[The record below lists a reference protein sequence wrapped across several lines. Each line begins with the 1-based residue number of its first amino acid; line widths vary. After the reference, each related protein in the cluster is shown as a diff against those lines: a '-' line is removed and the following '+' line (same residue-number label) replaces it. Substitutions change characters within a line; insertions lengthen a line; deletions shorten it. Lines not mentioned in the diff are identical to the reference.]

1 MTLEIK
7 MTLKRLFAVTMLV
20 VFSMGSQA
28 EDITSLSQITDADG
42 NYVITAN
49 IDGGSSGITTFNG
62 TLEAAIDPET
72 HMPYRIK
79 NLSAPL
85 FATLT
90 GTVKNLVLE
99 SVSISSHSDAT
110 GAIAC
115 EASGDARIYNVGI
128 LSGSVGG
135 TGDTGGLVGQLRA
148 SARVVNCYSYATIT
162 GGDNVGGI
170 VGNNTYASKASDIKT
185 MVMNCMFYGDI
196 TGGKTVSPVYGGINI
211 ANLQG
216 GLNTFNYYAYEQL
229 PTSHITNDKYN
240 SALAVEEKYLN
251 RFEFY
256 RLLLNSNKKLAA
268 FYVTGSAGDGDQM
281 LKWVLETADRTI
293 DNPKPYPVLKA
304 QGYYPSII
312 NPDIANAPDSASIG
326 RNHGG
331 KLGKTLSV
339 TILTKSQKTT
349 GGQSWPTAATS
360 DVQTT
365 SLTLT
370 RTDKDFDRFNYNYDK
385 VQLPYYN
392 DVGTGNY
399 TENRVVTGWK
409 ITAITRE
416 ANAPDDPYTAANYD
430 YSKVYSS
437 NQDYFDYPNYNFADR
452 KSSNKDLYSVSKRV
466 FSQGAYFDVPYGVT
480 SITIEPYWGK
490 AVYIADKNYDV
501 VYKRDYSGKQDVT
514 QTGTQLVR
522 DGATPTTFNGQK
534 AETSI
539 ENALNYIK
547 SSLGGEGSTVY
558 DNALVLMGNYHLN
571 TVPLNGTRPFTMMS
585 VDMDNDH
592 EPDYSLIYHHTGR
605 SSITPIRFDFLN
617 IPGTAQAQKPNGAS
631 LICNFTIFK
640 TRGWFE
646 VTNTAFMHSDQ
657 VEYENLDNNTKTE
670 APLILL
676 GGIFDQFVSTQ
687 SKAVTGKTIYI
698 HLGSNVWIKEFGMGT
713 HSDGSQSTPHVPVS
727 VTGGEFPG
735 FYLTGTYKADAAVRS
750 DNAECYISGGYFHEA
765 AGAALEQINGN
776 VRWQI
781 YNADIDNFFG
791 GGINDAKPITGNI
804 TTDIYNSH
812 VTLFCGG
819 PKFGNMQPDKT
830 VTTTAEGCT
839 FGKFFGAGYGGTSIA
854 KKKYYDKDGSQN
866 WGTLQGYYTTDRG
879 KYFDGATTGSSQTS
893 GKDYGKKGPG
903 VATDFDYEFFV
914 WTSGTTGARLYVN
927 FASFSL
933 AQCNDVES
941 KLKGCTIEN
950 NFYGGGSLGK
960 VTGTATSVLDGCT
973 VNGNVF
979 GGGYSATLPKINVR
993 DAGFTTN
1000 PNFNSAS
1007 GMFEPGVFSGTTE
1020 FEWKHVDNLPNNNTS
1035 GITTAT
1041 VDGKTINYVLTNI
1054 DLTTL
1059 GQVQNVDL
1067 TIKGNTYIQGIIY
1080 KYGDDGTTIVSS
1092 EQTGGVFGGGDESAV
1107 NGNTKVDI
1115 QGTSGTNQ
1123 GINNVYGG
1131 GNTADVDGD
1140 ATVSVTGGK
1149 MIDVYGG
1156 GRGETTTVKGDVTVH
1171 IGKSFKEDG
1180 VTVVNTGSPSISGSV
1195 YGGSAFGKVNEDNA
1209 ENSQKETKVN
1219 IFGGTIDEN
1228 VYGGGKGQVESGT
1241 SGSSGYKPAYA
1252 AQNFGNT
1259 IVTMEGGTVRTA
1271 VYGGSNANGV
1281 LKQNSTVTIIGGTV
1295 GTSTNPISN
1304 AVFGGG
1310 FGEPTLVEGDV
1321 TVNIGTKSDDETPV
1335 YTGNATINGHVY
1347 GGGALGSVNASKPT
1361 SALVFDAEK
1370 EVDVNLYQGTINGDA
1385 YGGGLGNA
1393 GTAAYVG
1400 GDVNVILDGA
1410 KITGSIFG
1418 CNNLNGTPK
1427 GHVQVHVKRT
1437 VNIDNEK
1444 NALKNNSGTP
1454 FKERT
1459 TYDVE
1464 AVYGGGNKADYV
1476 PTDATITLPATDAED
1491 YEEQL
1496 AKFNAACAEV
1506 IIDGCDATSI
1516 RYVYGGG
1523 NAAAV
1528 PASDVTINGSYIIDQ
1543 VFGGGN
1549 GAGEGNPGANV
1560 GIYKLNNAE
1569 TNYGTGVAST
1579 KLVGGKIH
1587 VVYGGSNTKGNVRGG
1602 TEMVRKEANTCTL
1615 QMGEIYGA
1623 GQVAPMDGDVNII
1636 LECMPEDFV
1645 DKVFGGAKNA
1655 TINGNV
1661 TLTVTSGKFGRVFG
1675 GNNEGGSIN
1684 GSITV
1689 NAYEDGCLPL
1699 IIGELY
1705 GGGYN
1710 APYSIWGCNDD
1721 DKNNVW
1727 EPNTPSGTPHVAA
1740 DADAIQVN
1748 VFSCTS
1754 IGKVF
1759 GGGYGSGAK
1768 VVGNTH
1774 VWINT
1779 MKGFIDDPDNPGER
1793 KENVLGKI
1801 GQVFGGGN
1809 NGLVKGNTIID
1820 IGTATVKK
1828 YNKDEYAEDI
1838 GVNITSGADYLHPDN
1853 GTLNNSITAGIYGG
1867 GDTADVDGNATLNI
1881 GTADQNLGIIIGGDI
1896 YGGGYGESTH
1906 VTGNVT
1912 VNIGK
1917 KESDNTTIGYAT
1929 ITGDVY
1935 GGSAKGTVNSTNN
1948 SSVNTYEEGKNCY
1961 TEVNLYG
1968 GSIIGNVYGGGFGD
1982 TQHAA
1987 DVWGNVVVNVDGIA
2001 MKVEKNSSNEFIK
2014 GRIFGGNNVQGSPKG
2029 TTTVNVKNTT
2039 AYPYI
2044 ENETSYDYH
2053 IANVFGGGNQAAFN
2067 GTSTSVQMSGGNVY
2081 DVFGGGLGSTAIV
2094 NGNTS
2099 VEILGGSVTND
2110 IYGGGSLAN
2119 VTGAVTL
2126 ALNGGTV
2133 GRDVYGGGAL
2143 AQTNAEYDA
2152 NDNTKKNYITTVN
2165 LGNST
2170 AGTTIGGNLYGGGLG
2185 RKAGGNNA
2193 AVAANVNGP
2202 VSVTVTKGLATNV
2215 FGCNNLYGAP
2225 QRTVTVN
2232 IEGTNAPTANIP
2244 LPIRNVYGGGNQADY
2259 TYTDAT
2265 NPQNLQVNIKG
2276 GTIGNVFGGGL
2287 SADVAGGINVKV
2299 SGGIVVDDV
2308 YGGGALANTNTGNW
2322 SVVGSA
2328 LEYVEVTGLTVGTT
2342 SVAGYYTRSG
2352 SEGSYVYTLV
2362 TSGNAAAGTTYYQ
2375 KKVAGTWATGLNGE
2389 NGTTYKTNVS
2399 LTGGLIGNAYGGGL
2413 GQIAKGND
2421 PNAEGYK
2428 PAIAAMVYG
2437 DVKITVNDP
2446 NVIGTDPGVAFTQ
2459 NTTKIMYGEG
2469 DKRKEYVIPL
2479 TGRVFGCN
2487 NQNGTPTGNVRVE
2500 VHSTRQIDANNNIIS
2515 GHGSSNRKYPN
2526 EMQAVYGGGNL
2537 SDYLPANGKGT
2548 SVYIDGCNE
2557 TSIEKVYGG
2566 GNSASVP
2573 ASDVTINAC
2582 YDIGYAFGGGNGG
2595 DLIYKNDEWIENEG
2609 AIVVGL
2615 AKITPKGGKM
2625 GQVFGGSDA
2634 KGVCGSATVD
2644 LSARNENC
2652 PLVLTRIYGAG
2663 NEADVADNVNMIIS
2677 GCTSDAQT
2685 IGGQPVDTQIEY
2697 VYGGSYNAHITG
2709 NVTLTITSGIFKYV
2723 YGGNDRTGSIGG
2735 NITVNIEER
2744 DECNPI
2750 IIEHLLG
2757 GGNEAPYPGT
2767 KRDGTEIT
2775 TRGTITVNVKS
2786 ATYIGDIFGG
2796 SYKADVNGDTEV
2808 NINMTKGFWAGKNAP
2823 TGYTDLPNVHN
2834 GTIDDAIG
2842 TIGAVYGGGNQG
2854 RVRGN
2859 STVNIGTSTTV
2870 PIIDQ
2875 VTKDGKGKITNITY
2889 NDATVL
2895 GAHITGDVFGGGN
2908 LADVNGNTEVNI
2920 CAKKNGSVYEA
2931 VAEGTDKVTIGGNI
2945 YGGGNGADDTFTCEK
2960 GMVGVDGDNTG
2971 AQGEEDR
2978 GTHIH
2983 IGNGTVGT
2991 LVNGALK
2998 EGTGNIYGGG
3008 KVGRVEFHSV
3018 VEVGLTPQTNSVTSA
3033 PEILGNVFGG
3043 GKGVETHGYAALLR
3057 GHTSVTVKEN
3067 AKVRN
3072 SVYGGGEISTIGRF
3086 WIKNVNNKDKDGNL
3100 LTEAPSDDLPDGMPY
3115 KLKDGGKCT
3124 VSILDNA
3131 EIGPTTIMAMPQF
3144 TGNVFGAGKGFLPK
3158 VYDYSADDDY
3168 HRPKRVSP
3176 VGDDYFK
3183 DEAAY
3188 MVFIETQALVD
3199 ETYVTIDDNAFVKGS
3214 VYGGSENGRV
3224 LNDTHVNIDGGQIGW
3239 GKNATGTNGR
3249 HADGV
3254 WETNYVPSAS
3264 TDLECASW
3272 PYGAIEGTG
3281 ENAKKVFAP
3290 YDKFAQ
3296 TNRKYDYTGEYS
3308 AIKEVDRRE
3317 NTDGGMP
3324 TGSDGHTF
3332 YGNVFGGGSGK
3343 DPFAPGKWHRQAGFV
3358 GRNTYVTITGG
3369 HILSNVYGGN
3379 EHTDVG
3385 TYGTDGLTYVSGG
3398 KCTIQMSGGTIG
3410 VPRTPEK
3417 IAAHPESGYLFG
3429 AGKGDQRIF
3438 FNTWTNVQ
3446 NTNVEVSGTAVI
3458 YGSVLGG
3465 GEDGHVL
3472 TDTKVEIKGGTI
3484 GTTGTSSFD
3493 GNVFGG
3499 GRGLSGSALT
3509 AGSVGGNVDLDITG
3523 GTIKGNVYGG
3533 GRLAS
3538 VGIDFT
3544 PADDPSYGQLVD
3556 DKPAESKTYGHIS
3569 IDISGGTIGTT
3580 TASDDNHPVGG
3591 NVYGGSMGRITLL
3604 DGSLNPLWP
3613 KQAVVKLTNVTISG
3627 GEIKNNVY
3635 GGSEYGIVRNQ
3646 ATVTMTNGNVYGNV
3660 FGGGYGSDRQEQTT
3674 ITAGGYTSEAPTL
3687 YYTFT
3692 PMLWTGCVSGNTFV
3706 NISGGTVAKNVYGG
3720 GDMASVGLINFNS
3733 SKDENTY
3740 IFNYITKHDDSA
3752 NGFALSWPYKFE
3764 YIKAAPNDPEAI
3776 GGNAINGKATVSIT
3790 GGTIGTKT
3798 NGKYADNTGFVF
3810 GGSKG
3815 KVWFGATKETVQ
3827 DITTQRYTEAFMAN
3841 VLKTEITIGG
3851 GTMRT
3856 VYGGGEDGHV
3866 YEDTK
3871 VTINDGT
3878 IEYSVFGGGNGEG
3891 IFKTTLWQQDTTKPD
3906 DLTAHVDLT
3915 DQNVHSWTA
3924 GKVYGNTE
3932 VIMNG
3937 GSVGMFIYGG
3947 GNLGSVGKGNYAG
3960 GADDYSTAGYG
3971 ETLTGNLWTSASEGD
3986 DAWQFLNSGIST
3998 VTIKGGTVGPTTGTG
4013 TDDDGIPY
4021 GSVFGGSRGK
4031 AAKDVGARSPRY
4043 RYVPD
4048 FFLGYVNKAVVNIGG
4063 TSASALSSNS
4073 PTIYGSVYGGG
4084 QDGHVRN
4091 STEVRIFKGT
4101 IEGQSDEAKRSGHV
4115 FGAGSGIGKY
4125 DTGTLQNSEP
4135 LMACSNSS
4143 GSVTC
4148 TTLVEVYEN
4157 ARIKGNVYGG
4167 GAMASVG
4174 PPQTGQGFDEYNT
4187 TTNYTTGNRAH
4198 GSKSF
4203 TQVDIKGGTVEG
4215 DVFGASRGPSDAFR
4229 KQQFTDKNISY
4240 DETKFATDLWS
4251 DVNISGGNI
4260 VGSVFGGGETG
4271 YVKCGVTVDMTGG
4284 TISTDVYGGGA
4295 RANTN
4300 ISNWKN
4306 NAWADATQMSAKYT
4320 TAVNLQG
4327 GVINGDVY
4335 GGGLGRKE
4343 AASVTAVDAKVYGD
4357 IMVKLNEDVATTA
4370 KGCILN
4376 RIFGCNN
4383 LQGSPQGNVT
4393 VHVYA
4398 TQSSNADKNTISKKF
4413 NPRPVQGENDTEQT
4427 KETSKEYLQRLIN
4440 AAKSGNSLV
4449 DARITESVI
4458 TAAQATHD
4466 IQGVTENEINTAI
4479 TNVQQ
4484 ELCKLYDVQ
4493 AVYGGGN
4500 LAPYEPVNAFLAE
4513 DTEANKALKERA
4525 RTTVLID
4532 GCGLTSIQKVY
4543 GGGNAASVPATYMV
4557 VTGTHEIEELFGGG
4571 NGKDQYSLDNS
4582 TWIDNPGAH
4591 VGYKNYST
4599 LNADG
4604 KTWTENDDANTPE
4617 KRKIEPAISN
4627 YHYGSGITTTNI
4639 TGGRIHYVYG
4649 GSDTKGN
4656 IRTSARSTIE
4666 DAGVCEMHID
4676 KSYGGSKDSEMDA
4689 GTEQNLDCVKNVT
4702 NIYGG
4707 SQNATIEND
4716 IVVNITNGTIAKV
4729 FGGNDTKGMIKGSI
4743 TINIEEKGC
4752 QPIII
4757 GELYGGGYLAPYS
4770 IYGYKKEGG
4779 NYVVDT
4785 SGQYIPLAAGES
4797 GASSTPN
4804 KNPRINVISAT
4815 KIGAI
4820 YGGGYEAKMI
4830 GSPRINVNMQEG
4842 QVLSDYVDA
4851 GFVGTHTVQDKEGKD
4866 VTYEGLRIDE
4876 TTGNGI
4882 LSIGTIGNIYG
4893 GGNEADVVGDTYVEI
4908 GTGEWINE
4916 NGQREMDGTI
4926 KVNNEDLTTT
4936 FTYDTNS
4943 KKWTYKK
4950 SATET
4955 VTIEGTPN
4963 PARHAATITG
4973 NVYGGGKGKAD
4984 NYLCDKAM
4992 VGIVDSGE
5000 GSTNVIIGNGTVE
5013 GNVYGGGEV
5022 GRVEKDTEVTIGLLG
5037 NTTNEITIE
5046 GNVFGAGQG
5055 IATHGYSGLVRGNST
5070 VTVQGKAKVRGS
5082 VYGGG
5087 QKASVGRFYVKNIN
5101 DGSYSDRNN
5110 PKYDHV
5116 PTGMPYAR
5124 ISGGYCAVTI
5134 QDDAEIGPEKAMEM
5148 TTNGGPDDHGHVF
5161 GAGMGIT
5168 PYVDTD
5174 TNPGSGDGQGPGRW
5188 YNNNNQYTWESYAN
5202 NETGYLEYIETQAL
5216 ADETNVTIGGNAFVK
5231 GSVYG
5236 GSENGRVL
5244 DDTHVTIQDNCQ
5256 IGNGFVQMDDDGNY
5270 LATKRGVN
5278 RRYTEAEWAA
5288 GHLIV
5293 NNDPETEDVDETD
5306 PDEDLVAAVGSN
5318 YSTSL
5323 PECASWP
5330 YGAIEG
5336 TGENAKKVFAP
5347 YDKFAHEDGYYYN
5360 GNTKGESARGG
5371 RPTGSDGHTFYGNV
5385 FGGGSGYYPYKAG
5398 YWHRAAGSVGGNTV
5412 VDIKGGHILTGVFG
5426 GNEMTD
5432 VGNYANDNNNEPI
5445 VPVAG
5450 TGKCTINMTG
5460 GTIGVPRTLKQIAA
5474 HPVTCYLFGAGKG
5487 DMRTFFNTWTNIR
5500 EAEVNISGTARIY
5513 GSTFGGGEDG
5523 HVIENAMTS
5532 ISDGALIGT
5541 TGTSYV
5547 DGNVFGA
5554 GRGYSGDALTAGSVG
5569 GNVTVN
5575 ISGGTMLGSIY
5586 GGGRLA
5592 SVGIGFN
5599 APSNANYGSF
5609 TEDGQN
5615 RTYGHVTVNI
5625 SGGTIGN
5632 DHETV
5637 PNETNIAAAGITET
5651 DISKWTV
5658 DGEWQTWK
5666 NYHQIPNTEYDG
5678 KTGLP
5683 IHTKGGNVFGG
5694 SMGRLEMLDGS
5705 YNELWPQLAQVKTAT
5720 INITGGEI
5728 KSNVYG
5734 GGELGTVR
5742 DNAYVTIGGTRNA
5755 NGSVTTSGAPTIHRD
5770 VYGGGYGSSIMTDDY
5785 KATMTSSDGTNTFIF
5800 GYSPM
5805 QWAGCV
5811 GKGTEVNIKGGQVK
5825 KHVYGGGEM
5834 ASVGVINYVLS
5845 TTEYA
5850 TEAAVPDDKVI
5861 FRKNPKTNMYT
5872 VYQNIVKHA
5881 NETNSFALSWPYK
5894 FEYFP
5899 SYVGTTKINITGGR
5913 LGCTEGDDIGTDN
5926 GDVYGGGK
5934 GLVGDFNDYIF
5945 CANVGSAEINIKY
5958 PDSNNATPENFM
5970 KDEDKVD
5977 CIAGA
5982 VYGGAENGHVM
5993 GDTKVKL
6000 ENGLIG
6006 HALYGGGSGKSKF
6019 STRLLKIGKTAGS
6032 DNNDDYYTS
6041 DIYSITAGKVF
6052 GNTNVEMS
6060 GGYVV
6065 RNVFGGGTLGSV
6077 GKGNYAG
6084 GTDDYSYVFANNKQY
6099 NGYGEALNGSL
6110 WTSSSEGDNAWH
6122 FLNSGKCTV
6131 KITGG
6136 TVGYVASDPSKSIK
6150 DGLPYGNVFGGC
6162 RGESAPNITESPR
6175 YLYCPEFFVGYANET
6190 EVIIGDE
6197 TKINDE
6203 NYTGP
6208 TILGSVYGGGQDGHV
6223 RRDAHVIINKGE
6235 IGLAFNSTN
6244 RGIFNTTGK
6253 TLSQELDDPQWLY
6266 RGNVFGAGSGISKY
6280 QYDFNY
6286 DNKIDDTVEGIT
6298 YHGNAIKEEDYSS
6311 SAGSVTRF
6319 TKVEVKGGTIHRNV
6333 YGGGSLATVGPPA
6346 IPPTRTD
6353 LADKKDV
6360 PTGTHGVGW
6369 QSLNEVIIS
6378 GTIGTSTDYQAHYG
6392 GEVYGASRGLSAE
6405 SPLGSVVWTKVHI
6418 KKGADVQG
6426 NVFGG
6431 GDAGMVKK
6439 DSEVIIGEAKTE

>member
-1 MTLEIK
+1 MLLILFVGNIGTWGQTEI
-7 MTLKRLFAVTMLV
+7 
-20 VFSMGSQA
+20 S
-28 EDITSLSQITDADG
+28 SLSDINDPNGSYTLSSDFSTTGDRASTEDG
-42 NYVITAN
+42 EIGSAGNPFKGT
-49 IDGGSSGITTFNG
+49 IDGQLVIITG
-62 TLEAAIDPET
+62 TWNKPLFDYVEDAT
-72 HMPYRIK
+72 IK
-79 NLSAPL
+79 NVII
-85 FATLT
+85 
-90 GTVKNLVLE
+90 G
-99 SVSISSHSDAT
+99 SVSISASGNA
-110 GAIAC
+110 GAIAANAQG
-115 EASGDARIYNVGI
+115 ETRIYNCGI
-128 LSGSVGG
+128 LDGTVSGGAY
-135 TGDTGGLVGQLRA
+135 TGGLVGLLNHKEEA
-148 SARVVNCYSYATIT
+148 NKGSRVVNCYSYANIT
-162 GGDNVGGI
+162 GGSVVGGI
-170 VGNNTYASKASDIKT
+170 VGYNNFKSSAGNIKT

-196 TGGKTVSPVYGGINI
+196 TGGTTVSPVYGGNIIN
-211 ANLQG
+211 NLNNG
-216 GLNTFNYYAYEQL
+216 KTDGSSGLNTFNYYAYDKL
-229 PTSHITNDKYN
+229 KTKAITDYN
-240 SALAVEEKYLN
+240 CALAVEEKYLN

-268 FYVTGSAGDGDQM
+268 IYASTATTTVNPSDMA
-281 LKWVLETADRTI
+281 KWVLETADRSI
-293 DNPKPYPVLKA
+293 SGREPYPYPILKA
-304 QGYYPSII
+304 QGKYPSII
-312 NPDIANAPDSASIG
+312 NYDVENAPDSATVG
-326 RNHGG
+326 RSHGG
-331 KLGKTLSV
+331 KLGSKTLSV
-339 TILTKSQKTT
+339 IINNTKTN
-349 GGQSWPTAATS
+349 GGQTWPTGARVT
-360 DVQTT
+360 TT
-365 SLTLT
+365 SLTLI

-392 DVGTGNY
+392 DVGEGNY
-399 TENRVVTGWK
+399 TGNRVVTGWK
-409 ITAITRE
+409 ITAMETP
-416 ANAPDDPYTAANYD
+416 AGYVDPYTKNNYD
-430 YSKVYSS
+430 NTKTYASTAT
-437 NQDYFDYPNYNFADR
+437 YFDYPNYNFADR
-452 KSSNKDLYSVSKRV
+452 KSVNKDLYAITGRI
-466 FSQGAYFDVPYGVT
+466 FPQGAYFDVPYGVT

-490 AVYIADKNYDV
+490 AIYLSDPNYDV
-501 VYKRDYSGKQDVT
+501 VYKIDYTGLQNVT
-514 QTGTQLVR
+514 QTGTQVVTSGTR
-522 DGATPTTFNGQK
+522 TDFHGQRI
-534 AETSI
+534 ETDVES
-539 ENALNYIK
+539 ARNYIHNN
-547 SSLGGEGSTVY
+547 LGGFGSTVY
-558 DNALVLMGNYHLN
+558 DNAIVLVGNNHRGS
-571 TVPLNGTRPFTMMS
+571 VPNATADRPYTLMS
-585 VDMDNDH
+585 VDEDNDH
-592 EPDYSLIYHHTGR
+592 EPDYSFIYHHTGKKG
-605 SSITPIRFDFLN
+605 IAPIRFDFLN
-617 IPGTAQAQKPNGAS
+617 VIGTAQAQKPNGAS
-631 LICNFTIFK
+631 NICNTAILHPK
-640 TRGWFE
+640 GWFE
-646 VTNTAFMHSDQ
+646 ITNTSLMYFSQLEYQDNVDNGSMSEHS
-657 VEYENLDNNTKTE
+657 
-670 APLILL
+670 PLILQ
-676 GGIFDQFVSTQ
+676 GGVIEQLVSANK
-687 SKAVTGKTIYI
+687 SPHNGRTIYVHVGGNVWFKEFNIGI
-698 HLGSNVWIKEFGMGT
+698 HGDGSNAT
-713 HSDGSQSTPHVPVS
+713 AHVPVS
-727 VTGGEFPG
+727 VTGGDYNS
-735 FYLTGTYKADAAVRS
+735 FYLTGIYNPNATAKE
-750 DNAECYISGGYFHEA
+750 DNAECYISGGHFGEA
-765 AGAALEQINGN
+765 AGAGQEQIKGS
-776 VRWQI
+776 VHWQI

-791 GGINDAKPITGNI
+791 GGINDNKPITGTV

-812 VTLFCGG
+812 VGIFCGG
-819 PKFGNMQPDKT
+819 PKFGNMQSGKD
-830 VTTTAEGCT
+830 VTTNAVGCEFDT
-839 FGKFFGAGYGGTSIA
+839 FFGAGYGGSSYSRV
-854 KKKYYDKDGSQN
+854 KFYDKDNNSVN
-866 WGTLQGYYTTDRG
+866 WSSWDDDYVNDRG
-879 KYFDGATTGSSQTS
+879 KYYDGTKTNAP
-893 GKDYGKKGPG
+893 YGKKGKG

-914 WTSGTTGARLYVN
+914 WSSGLTGGRFYVKY
-927 FASFSL
+927 ATFSL
-933 AQCNDVES
+933 AQCNDVNS
-941 KLKGCTIEN
+941 TLTGCTVN
-950 NFYGGGSLGK
+950 QSFYGGGNLGS

-973 VNGNVF
+973 VHGNVF
-979 GGGYSATLPKINVR
+979 GGGYSATLPTIEVR

-1000 PNFNSAS
+1000 PNYNKNS
-1007 GMFEPGVFSGTTE
+1007 GMLEPGVFSGMTE
-1020 FEWKHVDNLPNNNTS
+1020 YQWKHVDNLSNGGSGTTS
-1035 GITTAT
+1035 VIQN
-1041 VDGKTINYVLTNI
+1041 GKTINYVLTDA
-1054 DLTTL
+1054 DLTAL
-1059 GQVQNVDL
+1059 GQVGETDL
-1067 TIKGNTYIQGIIY
+1067 VIKGNT
-1080 KYGDDGTTIVSS
+1080 TVA
-1092 EQTGGVFGGGDESAV
+1092 GGVFGGGDESAISAEDGAT
-1107 NGNTKVDI
+1107 GNTKVTIEKNDNNESPTI
-1115 QGTSGTNQ
+1115 T
-1123 GINNVYGG
+1123 NVYGG

-1140 ATVSVTGGK
+1140 TEVVMTSGTVSNDIFGGGK
-1149 MIDVYGG
+1149 GKN
-1156 GRGETTTVKGDVTVH
+1156 TVVAGDVKVN
-1171 IGKSFKEDG
+1171 IGDKNES
-1180 VTVVNTGSPSISGSV
+1180 TGALSGTGIIRNV
-1195 YGGSAFGKVNEDNA
+1195 YGGSAFGAVNTSATKDSDGNVTVYTP
-1209 ENSQKETKVN
+1209 STGKTTKVN
-1219 IFGGTIDEN
+1219 IYGCTSIESIFGGGLGEKT
-1228 VYGGGKGQVESGT
+1228 ES
-1241 SGSSGYKPAYA
+1241 SNIA

-1259 IVTMEGGTVRTA
+1259 TVNMEGGTVKA

-1321 TVNIGTKSDDETPV
+1321 EVNIGTKSDDETPV

-1347 GGGALGSVNASKPT
+1347 GGGALGSVNASKPEGT
-1361 SALVFDAEK
+1361 LVFDAEK
-1370 EVDVNLYQGTINGDA
+1370 KVDVNLYQGTINGDA

-1400 GDVNVILDGA
+1400 GNVNVILDGA

-1427 GHVQVHVKRT
+1427 GHVKVHVKRT
-1437 VNIDNEK
+1437 VNINDEK

-2170 AGTTIGGNLYGGGLG
+2170 AGTIIGGNLYGGGLG

-2328 LEYVEVTGLTVGTT
+2328 LEYVVVTGLTVGTT

-2609 AIVVGL
+2609 AIVIGL

-2634 KGVCGSATVD
+2634 KGVCGSTTVD
-2644 LSARNENC
+2644 LSVQNTNC

-2663 NEADVADNVNMIIS
+2663 NEADVADDVNMIIS

-2685 IGGQPVDTQIEY
+2685 IGDQQVATQIEY

-3239 GKNATGTNGR
+3239 GKNATGR

-3264 TDLECASW
+3264 TDLECPSW
-3272 PYGAIEGTG
+3272 NYELP
-3281 ENAKKVFAP
+3281 FAP

-3358 GRNTYVTITGG
+3358 GGDTHVTITGG

-3446 NTNVEVSGTAVI
+3446 NTDVSITGGTVF
-3458 YGSVLGG
+3458 GSVLGG

-3580 TASDDNHPVGG
+3580 TASDDTHPVGG

-3660 FGGGYGSDRQEQTT
+3660 FGGGYGSDRQDQTT
-3674 ITAGGYTSEAPTL
+3674 ITAGGYTSENPTL

-3733 SKDENTY
+3733 SKDEDTY
-3740 IFNYITKHDDSA
+3740 IFNYITKHDDPT

-3764 YIKAAPNDPEAI
+3764 YIKAAPNDPENI
-3776 GGNAINGKATVSIT
+3776 GGNAINGKATISIT

-3798 NGKYADNTGFVF
+3798 NGNYADNTGFVF

-3841 VLKTEITIGG
+3841 VLKTEVTIGG

-3866 YEDTK
+3866 YEDAK
-3871 VTINDGT
+3871 VTVNDGT
-3878 IEYSVFGGGNGEG
+3878 IENSVFGGGKGEG
-3891 IFKTTLWQQDTTKPD
+3891 IFKTTLWQQDTNNPN

-3960 GADDYSTAGYG
+3960 GSDDYSTAGYG

-3986 DAWQFLNSGIST
+3986 DAWQFLNSGLST
-3998 VTIKGGTVGPTTGTG
+3998 VTIKGGTVGPATGTG
-4013 TDDDGIPY
+4013 IDEDGIPY

-4048 FFLGYVNKAVVNIGG
+4048 FFLGYVNKAVINIGG

-4091 STEVRIFKGT
+4091 NTEVRIFKGT
-4101 IEGQSDEAKRSGHV
+4101 IQGQPDEAKRSGHV

-4125 DTGTLQNSEP
+4125 DTGTLLNSEP

-4157 ARIKGNVYGG
+4157 ATIKGNVYGG

-4215 DVFGASRGPSDAFR
+4215 DVFGASRGPSDTFR
-4229 KQQFTDKNISY
+4229 KQQFTDKNIPY

-4251 DVNISGGNI
+4251 DVNISGGTI
-4260 VGSVFGGGETG
+4260 SGSVYGGGETG
-4271 YVKCGVTVDMTGG
+4271 YVKCGVTVDVTGG
-4284 TISTDVYGGGA
+4284 NITKDVYGGGA

-4320 TAVNLQG
+4320 TVVNLQG

-4343 AASVTAVDAKVYGD
+4343 ATDVTAVDAKVYGD
-4357 IMVKLNEDVATTA
+4357 ITVKLNENVSTTA

-4398 TQSSNADKNTISKKF
+4398 TQNSNADKNIINDKF
-4413 NPRPVQGENDTEQT
+4413 ATRPVQGEN
-4427 KETSKEYLQRLIN
+4427 ETSKQYLQRLID
-4440 AAKSGNSLV
+4440 ATKSGSVYV
-4449 DARITESVI
+4449 DPRITASVI
-4458 TAAQATHD
+4458 TAAQTTC
-4466 IQGVTENEINTAI
+4466 GNGTETEIKSAI
-4479 TNVQQ
+4479 ENVQQ

-4599 LNADG
+4599 LSG
-4604 KTWTENDDANTPE
+4604 TSWTENEDANTPE
-4617 KRKIEPAISN
+4617 KRKIEPAISK

-4666 DAGVCEMHID
+4666 EAGVCEMHID
-4676 KSYGGSKDSEMDA
+4676 KAYGGSKDSEMDA

-4984 NYLCDKAM
+4984 NYICDKAM

-5087 QKASVGRFYVKNIN
+5087 QKASVGRFYVKDVN
-5101 DGSYSDRNN
+5101 DGSFDDKDN
-5110 PKYDHV
+5110 PKYAHV
-5116 PTGMPYAR
+5116 PKGMPYAR
-5124 ISGGYCAVTI
+5124 ISGGSCTVTV
-5134 QDDAEIGPEKAMEM
+5134 QDDAEIGPKEAMVM
-5148 TTNGGPDDHGHVF
+5148 TAVGGPDDHGHVF

-5174 TNPGSGDGQGPGRW
+5174 TDSGSGVGQGPGRW
-5188 YNNNNQYTWESYAN
+5188 YNNDNNQYTWESYAN
-5202 NETGYLEYIETQAL
+5202 KETDYLEYIETLAL
-5216 ADETNVTIGGNAFVK
+5216 ADKTDVTIRGRAFIK

-5244 DDTHVTIQDNCQ
+5244 DDTHVKIQENCQ
-5256 IGNGFVQMDDDGNY
+5256 IGNGYVQMDDNGSY

-5278 RRYTEAEWAA
+5278 RRYTDAEWEA

-5293 NNDPETEDVDETD
+5293 NDDPETTDVDETD
-5306 PDEDLVAAVGSN
+5306 PDAGLVSAVGSN

-5330 YGAIEG
+5330 YGATEG

-5347 YDKFAHEDGYYYN
+5347 YDKFANADGTYT
-5360 GNTKGESARGG
+5360 GSSEPDARGG

-5398 YWHRAAGSVGGNTV
+5398 KWHRAAGAVGGNTV
-5412 VDIKGGHILTGVFG
+5412 VDILGGHILSSVYG

-5432 VGNYANDNNNEPI
+5432 VGTYIKDGNNDNEPI
-5445 VPVAG
+5445 IPVSG
-5450 TGKCTINMTG
+5450 GKCTINMTG
-5460 GTIGVPRTLKQIAA
+5460 GTLGVPRTLGQIAA
-5474 HPVTCYLFGAGKG
+5474 HPVTCYVFGAGKG
-5487 DMRTFFNTWTNIR
+5487 DTRTFFNTWTNIR

-5694 SMGRLEMLDGS
+5694 SMGRLEMQDGS

-5755 NGSVTTSGAPTIHRD
+5755 DGSITASGAPTIFRD

-5785 KATMTSSDGTNTFIF
+5785 KATVTSSDGTNTLVF

-5834 ASVGVINYVLS
+5834 ASVGVINNVLS
-5845 TTEYA
+5845 SDEFDTK
-5850 TEAAVPDDKVI
+5850 AAVPDDKVI
-5861 FRKNPKTNMYT
+5861 FRKNPKTNRYT

-5881 NETNSFALSWPYK
+5881 DETNSFALSWPYK

-5945 CANVGSAEINIKY
+5945 CANVGSAEITIKY

-6019 STRLLKIGKTAGS
+6019 STRLLKIGKTSGS

-6084 GTDDYSYVFANNKQY
+6084 GTDDYSYVFANGKQY

-6298 YHGNAIKEEDYSS
+6298 YHGNAIKEEDYST
-6311 SAGSVTRF
+6311 SAGSVTCF
-6319 TKVEVKGGTIHRNV
+6319 TTVDIKGGTIHRNV
-6333 YGGGSLATVGPPA
+6333 YGGGSFASVGPPA

-6353 LADKKDV
+6353 LADKKDD
-6360 PTGTHGVGW
+6360 TTTHDGKTGW
-6369 QSLNEVIIS
+6369 QSQCTVNIS
-6378 GTIGTSTDYQAHYG
+6378 GTIGTPTDYQAHYG
-6392 GEVYGASRGLSAE
+6392 GEVYGASRGLSSDNTQIAT
-6405 SPLGSVVWTKVHI
+6405 SVWTKVHI
-6418 KKGADVQG
+6418 KEGADVQG

-6439 DSEVIIGEAKTE
+6439 DSEVIIGEKKTE

>member
-7 MTLKRLFAVTMLV
+7 MTLKRLFTVIMLV
-20 VFSMGSQA
+20 VLSMGSQA
-28 EDITSLSQITDADG
+28 EDITSLDDITDPNGSYTLSSSFSTTGTPADNIGTSDNPFKGTIDGQLVTITGTWDKPLFDYVEDATIKNVIIG
-42 NYVITAN
+42 NASINITTAN
-49 IDGGSSGITTFNG
+49 SN
-62 TLEAAIDPET
+62 A
-72 HMPYRIK
+72 
-79 NLSAPL
+79 
-85 FATLT
+85 
-90 GTVKNLVLE
+90 
-99 SVSISSHSDAT
+99 
-110 GAIAC
+110 GAIAANAIG
-115 EASGDARIYNVGI
+115 ETRIYNCGI
-128 LSGSVGG
+128 LSGSVSG
-135 TGDTGGLVGQLRA
+135 TKYVGGLVGLLDHKGEA
-148 SARVVNCYSYATIT
+148 NKGSRVINCYSYADVS
-162 GGDNVGGI
+162 GGTDVGGI
-170 VGNNTYASKASDIKT
+170 VGYNNYISKASDIRT

-196 TGGKTVSPVYGGINI
+196 TGGTNKSPVYGGSNI

-229 PTSHITNDKYN
+229 PTSHITKDKYN
-240 SALAVEEKYLN
+240 SSLAVEEKYLT

-256 RLLLNSNKKLAA
+256 RQLLNSNKKLAA
-268 FYVTGSAGDGDQM
+268 TYITGNANDASILA
-281 LKWVLETADRTI
+281 KWVLETADRSI
-293 DNPKPYPVLKA
+293 SEPKPYPVLKA
-304 QGYYPSII
+304 QGKYPSII
-312 NPDIANAPDSASIG
+312 NYDVINAPDSSAVG

-339 TILTKSQKTT
+339 TISMPDAPT
-349 GGQSWPTAATS
+349 GGFGKPDGASLLS
-360 DVQTT
+360 NE
-365 SLTLT
+365 SLTLQ

-399 TENRVVTGWK
+399 TGNRVVTGWMITD
-409 ITAITRE
+409 ITAIE
-416 ANAPDDPYTAANYD
+416 GDPYTASNYPT
-430 YSKVYSS
+430 SGIK
-437 NQDYFDYPNYNFADR
+437 DYPDHNYADR
-452 KSSNKDLYSVSKRV
+452 KSSNKDLYTVSKRV

-480 SITIEPYWGK
+480 SITIEPYWGN
-490 AVYIADKNYDV
+490 AIYVADQYYDV
-501 VYKRDYSGKQDVT
+501 VYKNDYSGKQGVSY
-514 QTGTQLVR
+514 TGTQV
-522 DGATPTTFNGQK
+522 GSSTKFNDQSVK
-534 AETSI
+534 TSI
-539 ENALNYIK
+539 TG
-547 SSLGGEGSTVY
+547 LGSGTTVY
-558 DNALVLMGNYHLN
+558 DNAVVLVGNLHLDG
-571 TVPLNGTRPFTMMS
+571 VPSGGTTPFTMMS
-585 VDMDNDH
+585 VDQDNDH
-592 EPDYSLIYHHTGR
+592 EPDYSLIYHHKGR
-605 SSITPIRFDFLN
+605 TAIAPIRFDFLN

-640 TRGWFE
+640 TKGWFE
-646 VTNTAFMHSDQ
+646 TTNTALFYTSQ
-657 VEYENLDNNTKTE
+657 IEYENLDGVSKTD
-670 APLILL
+670 APFILL
-676 GGIFDQFVSTQ
+676 GGVVDQFVSTQ

-698 HLGSNVWIKEFGMGT
+698 HVGGNVWINEFGMGT

-765 AGAALEQINGN
+765 AGASLEQIDGD
-776 VRWQI
+776 VHWQI

-791 GGINDAKPITGNI
+791 GGINDAKPIKGDI
-804 TTDIYNSH
+804 TVDIYNSH
-812 VTLFCGG
+812 VTTYCGG
-819 PKFGNMQPDKT
+819 PKFGNMQEGKK
-830 VTTTAEGCT
+830 VTTNAEGCV
-839 FGKFFGAGYGGTSIA
+839 FGKFFGAGFGGTSLA
-854 KKKYYDKDGSQN
+854 KKKYYDLDTYN
-866 WGTLQGYYTTDRG
+866 WNTLQGYYTTDRG
-879 KYFDGATTGSSQTS
+879 KYFNGTSTAASQQS
-893 GKDYGKKGPG
+893 GKDFGKKGPG

-914 WTSGTTGARLYVN
+914 WSSGKTGARFFVN

-933 AQCNDVES
+933 AQCNDVTS
-941 KLKGCTIEN
+941 NLKKCTIEN

-960 VTGTATSVLDGCT
+960 VIGTATSVLDECT

-979 GGGYSATLPKINVR
+979 GGGYSANLPKIYVR

-1000 PNFNSAS
+1000 PNYNSAS

-1020 FEWKHVDNLPNNNTS
+1020 FTWKN
-1035 GITTAT
+1035 AT
-1041 VDGKTINYVLTNI
+1041 EANVTLTNDKSGSDLTTNHYI
-1054 DLTTL
+1054 YTNQDLTTL
-1059 GQVQNVDL
+1059 GQVAHTDL
-1067 TIKGNTYIQGIIY
+1067 TIKGNTYVQGMIT
-1080 KYGDDGTTIVSS
+1080 KYGDDGTTVVSS
-1092 EQTGGVFGGGDESAV
+1092 ERTGGIFGGGDESAV

-1115 QGTSGTNQ
+1115 QGTDAN
-1123 GINNVYGG
+1123 GINKVYGG

-1156 GRGETTTVKGDVTVH
+1156 GRGETTKVKGNVTVH

-1195 YGGSAFGKVNEDNA
+1195 YGGSAFGVVNEDNA
-1209 ENSQKETKVN
+1209 ENSPKETKVN
-1219 IFGGTIDEN
+1219 IYGGTIGES
-1228 VYGGGKGQVESGT
+1228 VYGGGKGQVESGN

-1252 AQNFGNT
+1252 AQNYGN
-1259 IVTMEGGTVRTA
+1259 VTVTVEGGTVKA
-1271 VYGGSNANGV
+1271 VYGGSNVNGV
-1281 LKQNSTVTIIGGTV
+1281 LKKNSTVTIIGGTV

-1321 TVNIGTKSDDETPV
+1321 TVNIGTKSDGEPPV

-1347 GGGALGSVNASKPT
+1347 GGGALGSVNASKPEGT
-1361 SALVFDAEK
+1361 LVFDAEK

-1935 GGSAKGTVNSTNN
+1935 GGSAKGTVNSINN

-2001 MKVEKNSSNEFIK
+2001 MKVEKNSSNEFTK

-2029 TTTVNVKNTT
+2029 MTTVNVKNTT

-2609 AIVVGL
+2609 AIVIGL

-2634 KGVCGSATVD
+2634 KGVCGSTTVD

-2677 GCTSDAQT
+2677 GCTSDAHQT

-2767 KRDGTEIT
+2767 KKDGTEIT

-2875 VTKDGKGKITNITY
+2875 VTKDGEGKIINITY
-2889 NDATVL
+2889 KDATVL

-3199 ETYVTIDDNAFVKGS
+3199 ETYVTIDNNAFVKGS

-3224 LNDTHVNIDGGQIGW
+3224 LNDTHVNIYGGQIGW

-3264 TDLECASW
+3264 TDLECPSW
-3272 PYGAIEGTG
+3272 NYELP
-3281 ENAKKVFAP
+3281 FAP

-3358 GRNTYVTITGG
+3358 GGDTHVTITGG

-3446 NTNVEVSGTAVI
+3446 NTDVSITGGTVF
-3458 YGSVLGG
+3458 GSVLGG

-3544 PADDPSYGQLVD
+3544 PADNPSYGQLVD

-3580 TASDDNHPVGG
+3580 TASDDTHPVGG

-3660 FGGGYGSDRQEQTT
+3660 FGGGYGSDRQDQTT
-3674 ITAGGYTSEAPTL
+3674 ITAGGYTSENPTL

-3692 PMLWTGCVSGNTFV
+3692 PMLWAGCVSGNTFV
-3706 NISGGTVAKNVYGG
+3706 NVSGGTVAKNVYGG

-3733 SKDENTY
+3733 SKDEDTY
-3740 IFNYITKHDDSA
+3740 IFNYITKHDDPT

-3764 YIKAAPNDPEAI
+3764 YIKAAPNDPENI
-3776 GGNAINGKATVSIT
+3776 GGNAINGKATISIT

-3798 NGKYADNTGFVF
+3798 NGNYADNTGFVF

-3815 KVWFGATKETVQ
+3815 KVWFGANKESVQ

-3841 VLKTEITIGG
+3841 VLKTEVKIDG

-3871 VTINDGT
+3871 VTVNDGI
-3878 IEYSVFGGGNGEG
+3878 IENSVFGGGKGEG
-3891 IFKTTLWQQDTTKPD
+3891 LFKTTLWQQDTTKPN

-3960 GADDYSTAGYG
+3960 GSDDYSTAGYG

-3998 VTIKGGTVGPTTGTG
+3998 VTINGGTLGPTTGTG

-4063 TSASALSSNS
+4063 TSAALSSNS

-4091 STEVRIFKGT
+4091 STEVKIYKGT
-4101 IEGQSDEAKRSGHV
+4101 IQGQPDAAKRSGHV

-4125 DTGTLQNSEP
+4125 KEDNVDK
-4135 LMACSNSS
+4135 CSNSS
-4143 GSVTC
+4143 GSVTG
-4148 TTLVEVYEN
+4148 TTLIEVYEN
-4157 ARIKGNVYGG
+4157 AVINGNIYGG

-4187 TTNYTTGNRAH
+4187 TANYTTGNRAH

-4203 TQVDIKGGTVEG
+4203 TQVDIKGGTIGG
-4215 DVFGASRGPSDAFR
+4215 DVYGASRGPSDAFR
-4229 KQQFTDKNISY
+4229 EEWFTQKGIDY
-4240 DETKFATDLWS
+4240 DPSKFATDLWS
-4251 DVNISGGNI
+4251 DVNISGGTI
-4260 VGSVFGGGETG
+4260 DGSVYGGGETG
-4271 YVKCGVTVDMTGG
+4271 YVKCGVTVDVTGG
-4284 TISTDVYGGGA
+4284 TISQDVYGGGA

-4300 ISNWKN
+4300 TSNWKN
-4306 NAWADATQMSAKYT
+4306 NAWADATKASALYT

-4327 GVINGDVY
+4327 GSIGRDVY
-4335 GGGLGRKE
+4335 GGGLGRLQDTG
-4343 AASVTAVDAKVYGD
+4343 VDAVDATVYGD
-4357 IMVKLNEDVATTA
+4357 ITVKLNENVATTA

-4383 LQGSPQGNVT
+4383 LKGSPQGNVT

-4398 TQSSNADKNTISKKF
+4398 TQNSNADKNIINDKF
-4413 NPRPVQGENDTEQT
+4413 ATRPVQGEN
-4427 KETSKEYLQRLIN
+4427 ETSKQYLQRLID
-4440 AAKSGNSLV
+4440 ATKSGSVYV
-4449 DARITESVI
+4449 DPRITASVI
-4458 TAAQATHD
+4458 TAAQTTC
-4466 IQGVTENEINTAI
+4466 GNGTETEIKSAI
-4479 TNVQQ
+4479 ENVQQ

-4599 LNADG
+4599 LSG
-4604 KTWTENDDANTPE
+4604 TSWTENEDANTPE
-4617 KRKIEPAISN
+4617 KRKIEPAISK

-4666 DAGVCEMHID
+4666 EAGVCEMHID
-4676 KSYGGSKDSEMDA
+4676 KAYGGSKDSEMDA

-5110 PKYDHV
+5110 PKYAHV

-5174 TNPGSGDGQGPGRW
+5174 TNPGSGDGQGLGRW

-5202 NETGYLEYIETQAL
+5202 NETGYLEYIETLAL

-5244 DDTHVTIQDNCQ
+5244 DDTHVTIQGHCQ

-5278 RRYTEAEWAA
+5278 RRYTEAEWEA

-5293 NNDPETEDVDETD
+5293 NDNPETENVDETD
-5306 PDEDLVAAVGSN
+5306 PDADLVAAVGIN

-5412 VDIKGGHILTGVFG
+5412 VDIKGGHILTSVFG

-5487 DMRTFFNTWTNIR
+5487 DTRTFFNTWTNIR

-5755 NGSVTTSGAPTIHRD
+5755 DGSITASGAPTIFRD

-5785 KATMTSSDGTNTFIF
+5785 KATVTSSDGTNTLVF

-5845 TTEYA
+5845 SDEFD

-5861 FRKNPKTNMYT
+5861 FRKNPKTNRYT

-5881 NETNSFALSWPYK
+5881 DETNSFALSWPYK

-6032 DNNDDYYTS
+6032 ENNDDYYTS

-6084 GTDDYSYVFANNKQY
+6084 GTDDYSYVFANGKQY

-6298 YHGNAIKEEDYSS
+6298 YHGNAIKEEDYST

>member
-42 NYVITAN
+42 NYVITGD
-49 IDGGSSGITTFNG
+49 IDATNFSASIASFSG
-62 TLEAAIDPET
+62 TLEANIDPST
-72 HMPYRIK
+72 KMPYRIM
-79 NLSAPL
+79 NLSVPL
-85 FATLT
+85 FTTLT

-99 SVSISSHSDAT
+99 GVSISVNTDNT

-115 EASGDARIYNVGI
+115 TANGAARVYNVGI
-128 LSGSVGG
+128 LSGSVEGAG
-135 TGDTGGLVGQLRA
+135 NTGGLVGLLDGT
-148 SARVVNCYSYATIT
+148 ARVINCYSFAEIT
-162 GGDNVGGI
+162 GGTDVGGI
-170 VGNNTYASKASDIKT
+170 VGYNNYASKASEIRT
-185 MVMNCMFYGDI
+185 LVMNCMFYGDI
-196 TGGKTVSPVYGGINI
+196 TGGTTKSPVYGGINI

-312 NPDIANAPDSASIG
+312 NPDIANAPDSAAVG

-339 TILTKSQKTT
+339 TISMPDAPT
-349 GGQSWPTAATS
+349 GGFGKPDGASLLS
-360 DVQTT
+360 NK
-365 SLTLT
+365 SLTLQ

-399 TENRVVTGWK
+399 TGNRVVTGWMITD
-409 ITAITRE
+409 ITAI
-416 ANAPDDPYTAANYD
+416 DGDPYTASNYPTTGI
-430 YSKVYSS
+430 K
-437 NQDYFDYPNYNFADR
+437 DYPDHNYADR

-501 VYKRDYSGKQDVT
+501 VYKSDYSGKQDVT

-617 IPGTAQAQKPNGAS
+617 IPGTAQVQKPNGAS

-657 VEYENLDNNTKTE
+657 VEYENLDNNTKTD

-765 AGAALEQINGN
+765 AGAALEQIDGS
-776 VRWQI
+776 VHWQI

-791 GGINDAKPITGNI
+791 GGINEDKPIKGDI
-804 TTDIYNSH
+804 TVDIYNSH
-812 VTLFCGG
+812 VTTYCGG
-819 PKFGNMQPDKT
+819 PKFGNMQPEKK
-830 VTTTAEGCT
+830 VTTNAEGCV
-839 FGKFFGAGYGGTSIA
+839 FGKYFGAGFGGTSIA
-854 KKKYYDKDGSQN
+854 KKKYYDASGSQN
-866 WGTLQGYYTTDRG
+866 WATLQGYYTTDRG
-879 KYFDGATTGSSQTS
+879 KYFNGSSTQSSQIS

-914 WTSGTTGARLYVN
+914 WSSGTTGARLYVK
-927 FASFSL
+927 FAAFSL

-941 KLKGCTIEN
+941 KLKGCTVEN

-960 VTGTATSVLDGCT
+960 VTGKATSVLDGCT

-1020 FEWKHVDNLPNNNTS
+1020 FEWKNATEAGVTLKNGQS
-1035 GITTAT
+1035 GS
-1041 VDGKTINYVLTNI
+1041 DLTNHYVYTNE

-1067 TIKGNTYIQGIIY
+1067 TIKGNTYVQGIIY

-1115 QGTSGTNQ
+1115 QGTDAN

-1156 GRGETTTVKGDVTVH
+1156 GRGETTKVKGNVTVH

-1195 YGGSAFGKVNEDNA
+1195 YGGSAFGVVNEDNA

-1219 IFGGTIDEN
+1219 IYGGTIDAS

-1241 SGSSGYKPAYA
+1241 SGNPGYKPAYA
-1252 AQNFGNT
+1252 AQNYGN
-1259 IVTMEGGTVRTA
+1259 VTVTVEGGTVKA
-1271 VYGGSNANGV
+1271 IYGGSNANGL

-1295 GTSTNPISN
+1295 GSTNPISN
-1304 AVFGGG
+1304 VVFGGG

-1321 TVNIGTKSDDETPV
+1321 TVNIGTKSDGEPSV

-1347 GGGALGSVNASKPT
+1347 GGGALGSVNASKPEGT
-1361 SALVFDAEK
+1361 LVFDAEK
-1370 EVDVNLYQGTINGDA
+1370 KVDVNLYQGTINGDA

-1437 VNIDNEK
+1437 VNIDNDE

-2685 IGGQPVDTQIEY
+2685 IGGQPVNTQIEY

-2808 NINMTKGFWAGKNAP
+2808 NINMTKGFWAGKDVP
-2823 TGYTDLPNVHN
+2823 TGYTNLPNVHN
-2834 GTIDDAIG
+2834 GKIDDAIG

-2870 PIIDQ
+2870 PIISE
-2875 VTKDGKGKITNITY
+2875 VTDNEGKITNITY

-3239 GKNATGTNGR
+3239 GKNATGR
-3249 HADGV
+3249 HPNDV

-3264 TDLECASW
+3264 TDLECPSW
-3272 PYGAIEGTG
+3272 NYELP
-3281 ENAKKVFAP
+3281 FAP

-3296 TNRKYDYTGEYS
+3296 TTGLYDYTGEYS
-3308 AIKEVDRRE
+3308 AIKQEDRRN

-3324 TGSDGHTF
+3324 TGSDGHTY

-3343 DPFAPGKWHRQAGFV
+3343 DPYAPGEWHRQAGFV
-3358 GRNTYVTITGG
+3358 GGNTYVNITGG
-3369 HILSNVYGGN
+3369 HILTNVYGGN

-3385 TYGTDGLTYVSGG
+3385 TYGTDGLTHVSGG
-3398 KCTIQMSGGTIG
+3398 ECTILMSGGTVG

-3417 IAAHPESGYLFG
+3417 IAENPGSGYLFG

-3446 NTNVEVSGTAVI
+3446 NTNVSITGGTVF
-3458 YGSVLGG
+3458 GSVLGG

-3472 TDTKVEIKGGTI
+3472 TDTKIEITGGTI

-3499 GRGLSGSALT
+3499 GRGYSGTALT

-3580 TASDDNHPVGG
+3580 TASDDTHPVGG

-3613 KQAVVKLTNVTISG
+3613 KQAVVKLTEVNISSNAD
-3627 GEIKNNVY
+3627 IKNNVY

-3646 ATVTMTNGNVYGNV
+3646 ATVTMTGGSVYGNV
-3660 FGGGYGSDRQEQTT
+3660 FGGGYGSDKQDKTT
-3674 ITAGGYTSEAPTL
+3674 IAVGGYDNL

-3720 GDMASVGLINFNS
+3720 GDMASVGLIDFVSDEDGNFTNMP
-3733 SKDENTY
+3733 
-3740 IFNYITKHDDSA
+3740 KHEDTS
-3752 NGFALSWPYKFE
+3752 NGFALSWPYKFI
-3764 YIKAAPNDPEAI
+3764 YHAAAPKDDAEI
-3776 GGNAINGKATVSIT
+3776 GGNAINGKSTVNIS
-3790 GGTIGTKT
+3790 GTAIIGTKT
-3798 NGKYADNTGFVF
+3798 NSNYADNTGFVF

-3815 KVWFGATKETVQ
+3815 KVWFGDNKESVQ

-3841 VLKTEITIGG
+3841 VLKTEVKIDG

-3871 VTINDGT
+3871 VTVNNGI
-3878 IEYSVFGGGNGEG
+3878 IENSVFGGGKGEG
-3891 IFKTTLWQQDTTKPD
+3891 LFKTTLWQQDTTKPN

-3915 DQNVHSWTA
+3915 NQNVHSWTA

-4203 TQVDIKGGTVEG
+4203 TQVDIKGGTVGG
-4215 DVFGASRGPSDAFR
+4215 DVFGASRGPSDTF
-4229 KQQFTDKNISY
+4229 KKEQFDDKGITY
-4240 DETKFATDLWS
+4240 DPTKFATDLWS
-4251 DVNISGGNI
+4251 DVNITGGNI

-4271 YVKCGVTVDMTGG
+4271 FVKCGVTVDITGG
-4284 TISTDVYGGGA
+4284 TISKDVYGGGA

-4300 ISNWKN
+4300 TSNWKN
-4306 NAWADATQMSAKYT
+4306 DAWADATQMSAKYT

-4327 GVINGDVY
+4327 GIINGDVY
-4335 GGGLGRKE
+4335 GGGLGRK
-4343 AASVTAVDAKVYGD
+4343 AATDVTEVDAKVYGD
-4357 IMVKLNEDVATTA
+4357 ITVNLNKDVATTA

-4383 LQGSPQGNVT
+4383 LQGSPMGNVT

-4398 TQSSNADKNTISKKF
+4398 TQNAGEETINVKKNNSIAGLRIFANRKAELKF
-4413 NPRPVQGENDTEQT
+4413 WLDRASANNVTGED
-4427 KETSKEYLQRLIN
+4427 
-4440 AAKSGNSLV
+4440 
-4449 DARITESVI
+4449 
-4458 TAAQATHD
+4458 
-4466 IQGVTENEINTAI
+4466 INTAQAVYDASGSTDDNYKAQI
-4479 TNVQQ
+4479 TILANKLYREALGYWLNLTPDGEIKAAAQTVYNNGSATKDQVNAQ
-4484 ELCKLYDVQ
+4484 IGILKSALRKDLYDVQ

-4500 LAPYEPVNAFLAE
+4500 LAPYEPVNAFLTE

-4532 GCGLTSIQKVY
+4532 GCDLTSIQKVY

-4557 VTGTHEIEELFGGG
+4557 VTGTYEIDELFGGG
-4571 NGKDQYSLDNS
+4571 NGKDQYSLDNGNGT
-4582 TWIDNPGAH
+4582 TWINNPGAH

-4599 LNADG
+4599 LNG
-4604 KTWTENDDANTPE
+4604 TTWTENADADTKE
-4617 KRKIEPAISN
+4617 ERETATH

-4639 TGGRIHYVYG
+4639 TGGVIHDVYG

-4666 DAGVCEMHID
+4666 DAGTCDMYID
-4676 KSYGGSKDSEMDA
+4676 NTFGGSKNSEMDA
-4689 GTEQNLDCVKNVT
+4689 GVDQNLDCVKNVT
-4702 NIYGG
+4702 NVYGG
-4707 SQNATIEND
+4707 SKNATIEND
-4716 IVVNITNGTIAKV
+4716 IVVNITNGTIEKV

-4757 GELYGGGYLAPYS
+4757 GELYGGGYQAPYS
-4770 IYGYKKEGG
+4770 IYGYK
-4779 NYVVDT
+4779 T
-4785 SGQYIPLAAGES
+4785 SGSGNVSDDTFIITPLNKDDAG
-4797 GASSTPN
+4797 ALTTPYN
-4804 KNPRINVISAT
+4804 NPRINIISAT
-4815 KIGAI
+4815 RIGAI

-4830 GSPRINVNMQEG
+4830 GSPRINVNMREG
-4842 QVLSDYVDA
+4842 QVLSNYLTNYGGEE
-4851 GFVGTHTVQDKEGKD
+4851 GFLGDHTKD
-4866 VTYEGLRIDE
+4866 GVAYTGLGIDG

-4882 LSIGTIGNIYG
+4882 LSIGTIGDIYG
-4893 GGNEADVVGDTYVEI
+4893 GGNLADIVGNTYVEI
-4908 GTGEWINE
+4908 GTGEWINA

-4936 FTYDTNS
+4936 FTYNTISN
-4943 KKWTYKK
+4943 KWTYEN
-4950 SATET
+4950 ATNET
-4955 VTIEGTPN
+4955 VAIEGTPTPTRN
-4963 PARHAATITG
+4963 EATITG
-4973 NVYGGGKGKAD
+4973 SVFGGGKGEATESGD
-4984 NYLCDKAM
+4984 DAFWCARAM
-4992 VGIVDSGE
+4992 IGQVDTDF
-5000 GSTNVIIGNGTVE
+5000 GSTSVTIGNGTVK
-5013 GNVYGGGEV
+5013 GSVFGGGKI
-5022 GRVEKDTEVTIGLLG
+5022 GRVEKDTEVTIGLDTG
-5037 NTTNEITIE
+5037 TGTPIIE
-5046 GNVFGAGQG
+5046 GDVFGAGMG
-5055 IATHGYSGLVRGNST
+5055 VVTHGYSGLVRGNST

-5087 QKASVGRFYVKNIN
+5087 EKATIG
-5101 DGSYSDRNN
+5101 
-5110 PKYDHV
+5110 KYIV
-5116 PTGMPYAR
+5116 E
-5124 ISGGYCAVTI
+5124 GGIPVRPDKGGECTVVI
-5134 QDDAEIGPEKAMEM
+5134 KGDVEIGPVEEM
-5148 TTNGGPDDHGHVF
+5148 LMTAHDGPDDHGHVF
-5161 GAGMGIT
+5161 GAGKGVI
-5168 PYVDTD
+5168 PDNY
-5174 TNPGSGDGQGPGRW
+5174 
-5188 YNNNNQYTWESYAN
+5188 SYASEAN
-5202 NETGYLEYIETQAL
+5202 KPWRVLKTDAYPNGTKVYLDNETAYLKHIETLGL
-5216 ADETNVTIGGNAFVK
+5216 ANKTEVTIGGNAFVK

-5236 GSENGRVL
+5236 GAENGFVQT
-5244 DDTHVTIQDNCQ
+5244 DTHVTIQDNCQ
-5256 IGNGFVQMDDDGNY
+5256 IGNGYVQMDDNGNY
-5270 LATKRGVN
+5270 LTTKRGVN

-5293 NNDPETEDVDETD
+5293 NDDTETEDVDERD
-5306 PDEDLVAAVGSN
+5306 PDADLVTAVGSN

-5330 YGAIEG
+5330 FGVIEG

-5347 YDKFAHEDGYYYN
+5347 YDKFAHADGYYYN

-5385 FGGGSGYYPYKAG
+5385 FGGGSGFYPYKAG
-5398 YWHRAAGSVGGNTV
+5398 YWHRAAGSVGGNIV
-5412 VDIKGGHILTGVFG
+5412 VDIKGGHILTSVFG

-5432 VGNYANDNNNEPI
+5432 VGKYTNDTNNEPI

-5487 DMRTFFNTWTNIR
+5487 DPRTFFNTWTNIR

-5523 HVIENAMTS
+5523 HVIENAVTS
-5532 ISDGALIGT
+5532 IGDGALIGT

-5599 APSNANYGSF
+5599 APTNASYGSF
-5609 TEDGQN
+5609 TQDETTGTN
-5615 RTYGHVTVNI
+5615 PKTHGHVTISI

-5632 DHETV
+5632 DYEVV
-5637 PNETNIAAAGITET
+5637 PNETNIAAAGITEN

-5658 DGEWQTWK
+5658 DDEWKTWK
-5666 NYHQIPNTEYDG
+5666 DYHQISNTEYDV
-5678 KTGLP
+5678 KTGFP

-5694 SMGRLEMLDGS
+5694 SMGRLELQDGS
-5705 YNELWPQLAQVKTAT
+5705 YNELWPQLGQVKTAT
-5720 INITGGEI
+5720 INITGGTI

-5742 DNAYVTIGGTRNA
+5742 DNTYVTIGGTRNA
-5755 NGSVTTSGAPTIHRD
+5755 NGTITASGAPTILRD
-5770 VYGGGYGSSIMTDDY
+5770 VYGGGYGSSIMSDDY
-5785 KATMTSSDGTNTFIF
+5785 KATVTSSDGTNTLIF

-5850 TEAAVPDDKVI
+5850 TKDAVPDDKVI
-5861 FRKNPKTNMYT
+5861 FRKNPTTNNYT
-5872 VYQNIVKHA
+5872 VYQNIVRHA
-5881 NETNSFALSWPYK
+5881 NEANSFALSWPYK

-5899 SYVGTTKINITGGR
+5899 DYIGSTKINITGGR

-5958 PDSNNATPENFM
+5958 PDTNNATPENFM

-6019 STRLLKIGKTAGS
+6019 STRLLKIGKTSGS

-6084 GTDDYSYVFANNKQY
+6084 GTDDYSYVFANGKQY

-6136 TVGYVASDPSKSIK
+6136 TVGFVASNPSESMK

-6162 RGESAPNITESPR
+6162 RGDAAPNITESPR

-6280 QYDFNY
+6280 KYDFNY

-6298 YHGNAIKEEDYSS
+6298 YHGNAIKEEDYST

-6319 TKVEVKGGTIHRNV
+6319 TTVDIKGGTIHRNV
-6333 YGGGSLATVGPPA
+6333 YGGGSFASVGPPA

-6353 LADKKDV
+6353 LADKKGD
-6360 PTGTHGVGW
+6360 TTTHDGKTGW
-6369 QSLNEVIIS
+6369 QSQNTVNIS
-6378 GTIGTSTDYQAHYG
+6378 GTIGTPTEYQAHYG
-6392 GEVYGASRGLSAE
+6392 GEVYGASRGLSSDNTQIAT
-6405 SPLGSVVWTKVHI
+6405 SVWTKVHI
-6418 KKGADVQG
+6418 KQNADVQG

-6439 DSEVIIGEAKTE
+6439 DSEVIIGEKKTE